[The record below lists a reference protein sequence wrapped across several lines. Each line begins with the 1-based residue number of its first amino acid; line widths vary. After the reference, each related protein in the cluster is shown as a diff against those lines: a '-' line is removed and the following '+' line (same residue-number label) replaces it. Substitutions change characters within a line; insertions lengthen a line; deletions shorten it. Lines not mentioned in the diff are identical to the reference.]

1 MFLCQSTENRSD
13 KSNKQ
18 ETFISLF
25 TKMCTAAS
33 NNMCT
38 AASNNNKKIRLNFV
52 YFSQNIYRGF
62 IFIEALNT

>member
-1 MFLCQSTENRSD
+1 MFFCQSTENRSD

-25 TKMCTAAS
+25 TKMCTAA
-33 NNMCT
+33 
-38 AASNNNKKIRLNFV
+38 ANNNKKVRLNFV
-52 YFSQNIYRGF
+52 YFSQNIDRGF